1 MVKIKTYC
9 RSYALVIQHSIAME
23 IIYLYRDDLHIILFH
38 GYFLWLCQITRGYG
52 CLSGCQVSKEER
64 EADRAAQF

>member
-1 MVKIKTYC
+1 MV
-9 RSYALVIQHSIAME
+9 
-23 IIYLYRDDLHIILFH
+23 IL
-38 GYFLWLCQITRGYG
+38 ITRGYG